1 MDVKKKLPLTIT
13 KAACEKIIEIRK
25 HKGIEENY
33 LLRLGVKSAG
43 CGVASYV
50 IGFDYKTEKDVQY
63 TLPDF
68 EVIIEKIQV
77 LHLAGKTVDFD
88 EVDGEKGFVFR
99 DGN

>member
-1 MDVKKKLPLTIT
+1 MDLQKKLPLTIT
-13 KAACEKIIEIRK
+13 DAAREKIVEIRRQ
-25 HKGIEENY
+25 KGIEEDY

-50 IGFDYKTEKDVQY
+50 IGFDHKTEKDIQY
-63 TLPDF
+63 SLPDF